1 LTERIYYNDSYRRL
15 FRARIEDVSP
25 DGRAVYLN
33 ETAFYPSSGGQPFD
47 TGTLG
52 AASVVDVVDEGER
65 IAHIVEGAAGKTGDE
80 VEGAIDWARRFDHMQ
95 QHTGQHLLS
104 ATFVDELGA
113 ATVSFHL
120 GDTVSTIEL
129 DIPSLDAEA
138 AARVERR
145 TNERVM
151 EAHPVTVA
159 FRDAS
164 EDLGLRKATERTG
177 MIRLVEIDGLDRSA
191 CGGTHVRST
200 AEIGCVLLR
209 KQEKIRG
216 RVRIEFVC
224 GHRALKTAREDFG
237 TLTEAARVLAT
248 PMREVPAGALA
259 LKQRLEEAE
268 KARRKLAGELATAR
282 GLRAWEEAQAGDDG
296 KKRRVVRAAA
306 LDEEVRAEA
315 TAFTSRPGAL
325 YLALCESPAA
335 VLLAVSEDVR
345 PTAGERI
352 KQAIADLGGR
362 GGGSAR
368 MAQASLSDAATLR
381 RAEELLLNRAS

>member
-1 LTERIYYNDSYRRL
+1 MTERIYYNDSYRRL
-15 FRARIEDVSP
+15 FRARIAEVSL
-25 DGRAVYLN
+25 DGRSVYLN
-33 ETAFYPSSGGQPFD
+33 QTAFYPSSGGQPFD
-47 TGTLG
+47 TGRLG
-52 AASVVDVVDEGER
+52 GAKVVDVVDEGER
-65 IAHIVEGAAGKTGDE
+65 IAHIVEGAAGAVGEE
-80 VEGAIDWARRFDHMQ
+80 VEGEIDWARRFDHMQ

-104 ATFVDELGA
+104 ATFVDVLGA

-129 DIPSLDAEA
+129 DIPALDAEA

-145 TNERVM
+145 TNERVRQ
-151 EAHPVTVA
+151 AHPVTVA

-177 MIRLVEIDGLDRSA
+177 TIRLVEIEGVDRSA

-209 KQEKIRG
+209 RQEKIRG

-224 GHRALKTAREDFG
+224 GDRALRAAREDFA
-237 TLTEAARVLAT
+237 TLSEAARMLAT
-248 PMREVPAGALA
+248 PMRDVPASALV

-268 KARRKLAGELATAR
+268 KARRKLAGELAAAR
-282 GLRAWEEAQAGDDG
+282 GLRAWEETQAGGDG

-306 LDEEVRAEA
+306 LDDEVRAEA

-325 YLALCESPAA
+325 YLALCEAPAA
-335 VLLAVSEDVR
+335 VLLAVSDEVR

-352 KQAIADLGGR
+352 KQALADLGGR

-368 MAQASLSDAATLR
+368 MAQASLSDAARLS
-381 RAEELLLNRAS
+381 RAEELLLA

>member
-1 LTERIYYNDSYRRL
+1 MTERIYYNDSYRRL
-15 FRARIEDVSP
+15 FRARIEEVSP

-33 ETAFYPSSGGQPFD
+33 QTAFYPSSGGQPFD
-47 TGTLG
+47 IGMLG
-52 AASVVDVVDEGER
+52 GARVVDVVDEGER
-65 IAHIVEGAAGKTGDE
+65 IAHIVEGAAGVPSED
-80 VEGAIDWARRFDHMQ
+80 VEGAIDWDRRFDHMQ

-104 ATFVDELGA
+104 ATFVDVLGA
-113 ATVSFHL
+113 ATLSFHL

-129 DIPSLDAEA
+129 NIPALDAEA

-177 MIRLVEIDGLDRSA
+177 MVRLVEIEGLDRSA

-209 KQEKIRG
+209 RQEKIRG

-224 GHRALKTAREDFG
+224 GYRALKAAGEDFA
-237 TLTEAARVLAT
+237 TLSEAARVLAM
-248 PMREVPAGALA
+248 PAREVPAGALA

-268 KARRKLAGELATAR
+268 KARRKLAGEFATAR
-282 GLRAWEEAQAGDDG
+282 GLRAWEETPASKDG

-306 LDEEVRAEA
+306 LDDEVRAEA

-325 YLALCESPAA
+325 YLALCEAPSA

-345 PTAGERI
+345 PAAGERV
-352 KQAIADLGGR
+352 KQALAELGGR

-368 MAQASLSDAATLR
+368 MAQASLSDAARLSL
-381 RAEELLLNRAS
+381 AEELLLV

>member
-1 LTERIYYNDSYRRL
+1 LTERIYYHDSYRRQ
-15 FRARIEDVSP
+15 FRARIEEVSP

-33 ETAFYPSSGGQPFD
+33 QTAFYPSSGGQPFD

-52 AASVVDVVDEGER
+52 GARVVDVIDEGER
-65 IAHIVEGAAGKTGDE
+65 IAHIVEGAPGAAGAE

-104 ATFVDELGA
+104 ATFVDVLGA

-129 DIPSLDAEA
+129 DVPALDAEA
-138 AARVERR
+138 AARVEQR
-145 TNERVM
+145 TNEHVM
-151 EAHPVTVA
+151 EAHPVKVA
-159 FRDAS
+159 FRDAG

-209 KQEKIRG
+209 RQEKIRG

-224 GHRALKTAREDFG
+224 GHRAVRAAREDFAA
-237 TLTEAARVLAT
+237 LSEAARVLAR
-248 PMREVPAGALA
+248 PAREVPAGALA
-259 LKQRLEEAE
+259 LKQRLEEAG
-268 KARRKLAGELATAR
+268 KARRKLAGELAAAR
-282 GLRAWEEAQAGDDG
+282 GMRAWEETPAGEDG

-306 LDEEVRAEA
+306 LDDEVRAEA

-325 YLALCESPAA
+325 YLALCETPAG
-335 VLLAVSEDVR
+335 VLLAVSEDVL
-345 PTAGERI
+345 PAAGERV
-352 KQAIADLGGR
+352 KQALAELGGR

-368 MAQASLSDAATLR
+368 MAQASVSDAARLS
-381 RAEELLLNRAS
+381 RAEALLLA

>member
-1 LTERIYYNDSYRRL
+1 MTERIYYNDSYRRL
-15 FRARIEDVSP
+15 FRARIEEVSP

-33 ETAFYPSSGGQPFD
+33 QTAFYPSSGGQPFD
-47 TGTLG
+47 IGMLG
-52 AASVVDVVDEGER
+52 GARVVDVVDEGER
-65 IAHIVEGAAGKTGDE
+65 IAHIVEGAAGVPSED
-80 VEGAIDWARRFDHMQ
+80 VEGAIDWDRRFDHMQ

-104 ATFVDELGA
+104 ATFVDVLGA
-113 ATVSFHL
+113 ATLSFHL

-129 DIPSLDAEA
+129 NIPALDAEA

-164 EDLGLRKATERTG
+164 DDLGLRKATERTG
-177 MIRLVEIDGLDRSA
+177 MVRLVEIEGLDRSA

-209 KQEKIRG
+209 RQEKIRG

-224 GHRALKTAREDFG
+224 GYRALKAAGEDFA
-237 TLTEAARVLAT
+237 TLSEAARVLAM
-248 PMREVPAGALA
+248 PAREVPAGALA

-268 KARRKLAGELATAR
+268 KARRKLAGEFATAR
-282 GLRAWEEAQAGDDG
+282 GLRAWEETPASKDG

-306 LDEEVRAEA
+306 IDDEVRAEA

-325 YLALCESPAA
+325 YLALCEAPSA

-345 PTAGERI
+345 PAAGERV
-352 KQAIADLGGR
+352 KQALAELGGR

-368 MAQASLSDAATLR
+368 MAQASLSDAARLSL
-381 RAEELLLNRAS
+381 AEELLLV

>member
-1 LTERIYYNDSYRRL
+1 MTERIYYNDSYRRL
-15 FRARIEDVSP
+15 FRARIEEVSP

-33 ETAFYPSSGGQPFD
+33 QTAFYPSSGGQPFD
-47 TGTLG
+47 IGMLG
-52 AASVVDVVDEGER
+52 GARVVDVVDEGER
-65 IAHIVEGAAGKTGDE
+65 IAHIVEGAAGVPSED
-80 VEGAIDWARRFDHMQ
+80 VEGAIDWDRRFDHMQ

-104 ATFVDELGA
+104 ATFVDVLGA
-113 ATVSFHL
+113 ATLSFHL

-129 DIPSLDAEA
+129 NIPALDAEA

-164 EDLGLRKATERTG
+164 DDLGLRKATERTG
-177 MIRLVEIDGLDRSA
+177 MVRLVEIEGLDRSA

-209 KQEKIRG
+209 RQEKIRG

-224 GHRALKTAREDFG
+224 GYRALKAAGEDFA
-237 TLTEAARVLAT
+237 TLSEAARVLAM
-248 PMREVPAGALA
+248 PAREVPAGALA

-268 KARRKLAGELATAR
+268 KARRKLAGEFATAR
-282 GLRAWEEAQAGDDG
+282 GLRAWEETPASKDG

-306 LDEEVRAEA
+306 LDDEVRAEA

-325 YLALCESPAA
+325 YLALCEAPSA

-345 PTAGERI
+345 PAAGERV
-352 KQAIADLGGR
+352 KQALAELGGR

-368 MAQASLSDAATLR
+368 MAQASLSDAARLSL
-381 RAEELLLNRAS
+381 AEELLLV